1 MRATI
6 FTITTVLGLA
16 LYGEDARAQH
26 RTVNIRDVRSCAF
39 WLTNRANQSEGNVW
53 ILGFWSGLNF
63 NNESNPKVGEFTDNE
78 VIFAEIEKL
87 CREHPSRSLVE
98 ATTQVYDMIAVQRR

>member
-39 WLTNRANQSEGNVW
+39 WLTNRANQSEGNLW
-53 ILGFWSGLNF
+53 ILGFWSGLIF
-63 NNESNPKVGEFTDNE
+63 NNESNPKVGEFIDNE
-78 VIFAEIEKL
+78 SVFAEVEKV
-87 CREHPSRSLVE
+87 CREHPSRPLFE
-98 ATTQVYDMIAVQRR
+98 ATAQVYDMIAVQRR